1 MPRRRKLSDV
11 PSGNPMLAQIAKLAG
26 RVDEHD
32 ELFELHDERLD
43 RHERDI
49 AELDRDI
56 SILRAMALRARQ
68 RAVSRARMAVR
79 RRSR

>member
-1 MPRRRKLSDV
+1 
-11 PSGNPMLAQIAKLAG
+11 MLATIAKLAG

-32 ELFELHDERLD
+32 EVLELHDERLD

-56 SILRAMALRARQ
+56 SILRTMALRSRQ
-68 RAVSRARMAVR
+68 RAVSRARISVR